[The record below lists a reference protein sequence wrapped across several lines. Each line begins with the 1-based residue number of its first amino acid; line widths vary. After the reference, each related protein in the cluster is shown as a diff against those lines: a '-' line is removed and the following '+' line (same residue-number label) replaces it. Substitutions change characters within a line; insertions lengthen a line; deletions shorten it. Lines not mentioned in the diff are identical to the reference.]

1 MERKVCFIVQR
12 YGLEVNGGAE
22 LHCRQLAEH
31 LSPFAEVH
39 VLTSKAVDYTTW
51 ADVYESDEED
61 IHGIRVHRFGVSQ
74 ERDVEKFNKMAENLD
89 TGVVLTNAEEQN
101 WVDEQGPM
109 VPELT
114 AYLKE
119 HKDDYDAFI
128 FFTYLYYPT
137 VMGVREV
144 AEKAIVI
151 PTAHDEPYLR
161 LRIFENVFRKAK
173 AFLYNTEEE
182 RRMIHKKFYNHVAKS
197 EIGGVGVD
205 VPTDV
210 NAERFKEKY
219 GLDQYVVYVG
229 RIDIG
234 KNCHELF
241 NDFVAFKNKY
251 PSDLKLVLMGKEEI
265 PVPEREDIVSLGFV
279 NDEDKF
285 DGISGAKALVLPSK
299 YESLSMVV
307 LEAFT
312 QKVPV
317 LVNGFCEVLKAH
329 CMKSDGGFY
338 YNNQQEFIEYLQY
351 MLEHPD
357 ISRKMGENGAVYVEQ
372 NYQWKVI
379 VDKLRYLI
387 EYVTKNGVD

>member
-338 YNNQQEFIEYLQY
+338 YNSQQEFIEYLQY

-387 EYVTKNGVD
+387 EYVTENGVD